1 MVWSCASDGF
11 KQISMFG
18 DGFDSTRLQEEES
31 VMVFYNTKG
40 SGFVGCDMGENYA
53 SNKGSLGLEKLLV
66 PNVVVQHEEGLS
78 AK

>member
-1 MVWSCASDGF
+1 MSVMTECSQGP
-11 KQISMFG
+11 
-18 DGFDSTRLQEEES
+18 ES

-40 SGFVGCDMGENYA
+40 SGFVGCDMGESYR
-53 SNKGSLGLEKLLV
+53 SNKGSLKLKKLLL